1 MKSHAIELPPNGKNT
16 SQNSFKRLFLTVTLI
31 FFTSIPLYL
40 IRKSQSPLP
49 SQEIDISSL
58 SKNREV
64 RKKCDIFKGKWV
76 PHPEGPYY
84 TNETCPLIIDQ
95 HNCMKFGRP
104 DTEFMR
110 WRWKPDECELPYF
123 DAVQFLELVRGKS
136 MAFLGDSVGKNQ
148 MHSLFCLLSSV
159 ASPEDVS
166 SKYSSDT
173 TYFTHWFYAD
183 YNFTLASLWSPFLVT
198 SKDADLNGYS
208 SDSYMSLY
216 LDEADKGWT
225 GEIEGYDYV
234 IISAGHWFF
243 RPLYLHQKGQ
253 LVGCH
258 KCSVKNITSLSV
270 YHGYRMAFRTTFRTL
285 LSLKSYKGV
294 TFLRTFSPAHFENAD
309 WDKGGNC
316 LRTRPFTNQER
327 KSDDYIWEFYLT
339 QVEEVRAAKDE
350 GRKRGLQFVLLNT
363 TEIMWLRPDGHP
375 SQFGHSRRRNETVN
389 DCVHWCLPG
398 PIDIWNEF
406 LLYMMKMGV
415 LKGRERK

>member
-1 MKSHAIELPPNGKNT
+1 MKFHAIVFPPNGKNT
-16 SQNSFKRLFLTVTLI
+16 SQNSFKRLFLTLTLI

-58 SKNREV
+58 RKNREV

-110 WRWKPDECELPYF
+110 RRWKPDECELPYF
-123 DAVQFLELVRGKS
+123 EAVQFLELVGEIHGLSWGLCRKEPNAFIALSLIQRGFSRKC
-136 MAFLGDSVGKNQ
+136 FQ
-148 MHSLFCLLSSV
+148 
-159 ASPEDVS
+159 
-166 SKYSSDT
+166 
-173 TYFTHWFYAD
+173 
-183 YNFTLASLWSPFLVT
+183 
-198 SKDADLNGYS
+198 DADLNGYS
-208 SDSYMSLY
+208 YDSYMSLY

-243 RPLYLHQKGQ
+243 RPLYLHEKGQ

-270 YHGYRMAFRTTFRTL
+270 YHGYRMAFRTAFRTL

-316 LRTRPFTNQER
+316 LRTKPFTNQER

-339 QVEEVRAAKDE
+339 QVEEVRAAEDE

-375 SQFGHSRRRNETVN
+375 SQFGHSRHSNETVN

-398 PIDIWNEF
+398 PIDTWNEF

-415 LKGRERK
+415 LKGRERKLMKNYI